1 MRASSVVVA
10 MVLAGCAS
18 GPSTEER
25 DAEARRIRGLADVTV
40 PQPDIIEGSLIRMG
54 RDLRTPESAAT
65 DASIRLLA
73 PALDGGVQAAFDVGA
88 SGSDM
93 AAEVISKGVGPDA
106 TPEVVAAAAMGL
118 AYCKADGAEALLV
131 DLALRPS
138 QPPEALE
145 ALFSYYRMRGSDKTP
160 PATLPDDRLLAYAK
174 HPTARGRAALGHLGR
189 VIKDPALV
197 GVLGTLAVS
206 DPDFEVRRAALLGL
220 AEGPPKKERP
230 ADLRATCLDFI
241 RRGLADADQHVVAAA
256 CRAAASYDDP
266 AVPGLLLERLT
277 HPDFNVRVA
286 ALEGLGKRKSKDAA
300 PEMLRLA
307 RSDDSTSVRYTAGVQ
322 LAEIDPAAAQA
333 LVQHLLLGRPPATT
347 AGGPLPWKERIESE
361 YVRCA
366 GVEILAKSE
375 DLTAPVLL
383 ASVAKS
389 DPSVRVRETAVGAFE
404 GRKDS
409 QIAKGAIKAA
419 IADSDPV
426 VVATACGV
434 VAKNEWRDLL
444 FDAVQRVPERF
455 PGCAGADAREAA
467 ITAISD
473 VDLNAPS
480 APAHGGS
487 GGGDMRPFFV
497 AYLHDPNPAV
507 RAAAEKAI
515 AKLDKKDPPKVYV
528 RGADLTGEL
537 LPGGAPIF
545 DKDAF
550 LVVETNKGTMKIR
563 LFPDQAPVHCAHVA
577 SLAMRGFYDGLT
589 WHRVVPDFVIQGGC
603 PRGDGSGNAGVTLP
617 LEPTRIP
624 FERGTLGMPRS
635 DHPDT
640 GGCQLF
646 ICHSRAPHLDVRYT
660 AFGKVVEGLDV
671 IDKIDVDD
679 KILHVRV
686 EGAR

>member
-1 MRASSVVVA
+1 MRRASVVVA
-10 MVLAGCAS
+10 LILAGCAS
-18 GPSTEER
+18 PPTPEER
-25 DAEARRIRGLADVTV
+25 DAESHRILERARGEAQVVGDVPV
-40 PQPDIIEGSLIRMG
+40 PPAGAGFVTAHEAFECAVAPTPDA
-54 RDLRTPESAAT
+54 PEQ
-65 DASIRLLA
+65 
-73 PALDGGVQAAFDVGA
+73 VQR
-88 SGSDM
+88 
-93 AAEVISKGVGPDA
+93 KLGPD
-106 TPEVVAAAAMGL
+106 PSDEVVAAAAMGL
-118 AYCKADGAEALLV
+118 IYSKSDATEKVLL

-138 QPPEALE
+138 QPPEAVE
-145 ALFSYYRMRGSDKTP
+145 ALFCYYRYRGADKP
-160 PATLPDDRLLAYAK
+160 APATLPDDRLLGYAK
-174 HPTARGRAALGHLGR
+174 HASPRGRAALGHLGR

-206 DPDFEVRRAALLGL
+206 DEDFEVRRAALLGL

-230 ADLRATCLDFI
+230 ADLRATCLDHI
-241 RRGLADADQHVVAAA
+241 RHGLADADAHVVVAA

-266 AVPGLLLERLT
+266 AVPALLLERLS

-286 ALEGLGKRKSKDAA
+286 ALEGLGKRKAKAA
-300 PEMLRLA
+300 SEAMLRLA
-307 RSDDSTSVRYTAGVQ
+307 RSDDSVSVRYTAGVQ
-322 LAEIDPAAAQA
+322 LTEIDAAAAQP
-333 LVQHLLLGRPPATT
+333 LVQHLLLRRTPETT
-347 AGGPLPWKERIESE
+347 SREPLPWKERIEAE
-361 YVRCA
+361 YIRCA

-389 DPSVRVRETAVGAFE
+389 DPNIRVRETAVGAFE
-404 GRKDS
+404 GKKDS
-409 QIAKGAIKAA
+409 QIAKDAIKAA
-419 IADSDPV
+419 LAEADPV

-434 VAKNEWRDLL
+434 VAKNEWKEMAPRLESI
-444 FDAVQRVPERF
+444 PEQF
-455 PGCAGADAREAA
+455 PGCAGADAREG
-467 ITAISD
+467 AISALS
-473 VDLNAPS
+473 DLGAAEHRAVFDAFAN
-480 APAHGGS
+480 
-487 GGGDMRPFFV
+487 
-497 AYLHDPNPAV
+497 DPNPAV
-507 RAAAEKAI
+507 RTAAAKAS
-515 AKLDKKDPPKVYV
+515 AVAEQRDPPKDLANFS
-528 RGADLTGEL
+528 RGADLTGVL

-545 DKDAF
+545 EKEAF
-550 LVVETNKGTMKIR
+550 LVVETSKGTMKIR

-577 SLAMRGFYDGLT
+577 ALARSGFYDGLI

-617 LEPTRIP
+617 LEPTTIP

-671 IDKIDVDD
+671 IDRIDVDD

>member
-1 MRASSVVVA
+1 MRRAGV
-10 MVLAGCAS
+10 VLALALLGCAS
-18 GPSTEER
+18 GPTPVERAAETERVRSLAARTDSAFPRGIGDFLSVPVTSPHLALMVGVEGGE
-25 DAEARRIRGLADVTV
+25 DDVTALGASLPAEAPA
-40 PQPDIIEGSLIRMG
+40 ELI
-54 RDLRTPESAAT
+54 S
-65 DASIRLLA
+65 
-73 PALDGGVQAAFDVGA
+73 
-88 SGSDM
+88 
-93 AAEVISKGVGPDA
+93 
-106 TPEVVAAAAMGL
+106 AAAMGL
-118 AYCKADGAEALLV
+118 GYSKSDATERVLL

-138 QPPEALE
+138 QPPEAVE
-145 ALFSYYRMRGSDKTP
+145 ALFSYYRMRGGDREP
-160 PATLPDDRLLAYAK
+160 PATLPDDRLIAYAK
-174 HPTARGRAALGHLGR
+174 HASPRGRAALGHLGR

-206 DPDFEVRRAALLGL
+206 DPEFEVRRAALLGL

-241 RRGLADADQHVVAAA
+241 RRGLADADPRVVAAA

-266 AVPGLLLERLT
+266 SVPGLLLERLS
-277 HPDFNVRVA
+277 HADFNVRVA
-286 ALEGLGKRKSKDAA
+286 ALEGLGKRKAKDAV
-300 PEMLRLA
+300 ERMLALA
-307 RSDDSTSVRYTAGVQ
+307 RSDASTSVRYTAGVQ
-322 LAEIDPAAAQA
+322 LAAIDPAAAQP
-333 LVQHLLLGRPPATT
+333 LVQHLLLGRAPATSS
-347 AGGPLPWKERIESE
+347 GVPLEWREQIESE

-366 GVEILAKSE
+366 GVEILAKSD
-375 DLTAPVLL
+375 DLTAPVRL
-383 ASVAKS
+383 ASIAKS
-389 DPSVRVRETAVGAFE
+389 DPHVRVRETAVGAFE
-404 GRKDS
+404 GKKDS
-409 QIAKGAIKAA
+409 EIAKDAIRQAL
-419 IADSDPV
+419 ADEDPV

-434 VAKNEWRDLL
+434 VAKNGWKDLAGAIESL
-444 FDAVQRVPERF
+444 PARF
-455 PGCAGADAREAA
+455 PGCLGADAREAA
-467 ITAISD
+467 ISAMSDLDGDAHRGWFTAFTD
-473 VDLNAPS
+473 DA
-480 APAHGGS
+480 
-487 GGGDMRPFFV
+487 
-497 AYLHDPNPAV
+497 NPAV

-515 AKLDKKDPPKVYV
+515 AKLDKKDPPKDFT

-545 DKDAF
+545 EKDAF
-550 LVVETNKGTMKIR
+550 LVVETDKGTMKIR

-577 SLAMRGFYDGLT
+577 SLAMKGFYDGLT

-603 PRGDGSGNAGVTLP
+603 PRGDGAGNAGVTLP

-679 KILHVRV
+679 RILHVRV